1 MYKKWLKQEED
12 FLKDSY
18 QRMSNGKLAEHFGVT
33 AKSIEN
39 KLHKLGF
46 KRTGKSSPP
55 ASPTDLQSTRKQ
67 RPKETSQEIYTPED
81 PVRANAIKIFD
92 NGVKF
97 YYNNELSKARR
108 EFQKVLAEFSETIDV
123 ARASREYLEKMTK
136 SE

>member
-18 QRMSNGKLAEHFGVT
+18 QRMSNNKLAEHFGVT

-39 KLHKLGF
+39 KLSKLRL
-46 KRTGKSSPP
+46 KRTGKPSPP
-55 ASPTDLQSTRKQ
+55 VSPTGSQSPRK
-67 RPKETSQEIYTPED
+67 RKLGKAPKEIYTPED
-81 PVRANAIKIFD
+81 PVRVNAIEIFD

-108 EFQKVLAEFSETIDV
+108 EFQKVLTEFSETIDV
-123 ARASREYLEKMTK
+123 ARASREYLGRMTK